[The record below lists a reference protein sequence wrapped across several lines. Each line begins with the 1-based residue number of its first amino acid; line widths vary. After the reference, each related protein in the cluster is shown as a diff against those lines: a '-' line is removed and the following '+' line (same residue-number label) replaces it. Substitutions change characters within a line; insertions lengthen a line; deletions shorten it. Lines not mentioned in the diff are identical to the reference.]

1 MYKPT
6 KLNPM
11 TRARTYSLLTIVF
24 SFGLLLLGAMV
35 HHSSNSIVC
44 TSWPLCYGLSQPL
57 EFGLNKGHRYL
68 GLIVGILTLF
78 LVFRVKKEEG
88 SANELTGLAFFA
100 LFLVGLQGLLGGVTS
115 LYRLPTIVNTS
126 HFALSVCFF
135 STLILLDHKIVGS
148 QRKQKISLNT
158 KTWGGMH
165 LSDGLGLLVFLS
177 FCTILLGAFVR
188 HSGALNA
195 CGVGWDSIL
204 ACSTDK
210 SHPFWPSSRVGQI
223 HMFYRYFAFLT
234 WSFGGLWLW
243 RVFKH
248 SQQLRKITVAAA
260 LSLSSHQIFGLVA
273 VGNGLSQP
281 WTLFHFAAGVLSLSL
296 FWKLNLQVREIEKE
310 KLGEERFSFW
320 SDLLEITK
328 PRLGLLVMSTVFVG
342 MMLAPQPIGFFKGLF
357 GFTFTFLLVMG
368 AAAFNCW
375 MEKDVDALMDR
386 TKDRPLPAGRMEP
399 LVALSFSSVLM
410 IGSIL
415 GLYYFV
421 NELTAI
427 LGAIS
432 AVLYVFAY
440 TPLKQK
446 SVLALY
452 VGAIPGA
459 LPPLM
464 GWTIVMGKMTPL
476 SWCLFAILFVWQLP
490 HFLAI
495 SIYHAEDY
503 GKAKIKVYPNS
514 FGLGLTKWGIFLL
527 TGLLAYVSLYAWW
540 YDLGVTDYFGYFS
553 LFLNVVFLAVALKV
567 LMIPVVNKNL
577 LKRWARIYFFGSIF
591 YLPLLLGSMI
601 YLS

>member
-44 TSWPLCYGLSQPL
+44 TSWPLCYGLVQPL
-57 EFGLNKGHRYL
+57 EFGLNKGHRIL
-68 GLIVGILTLF
+68 GLIVGLLTLF

-88 SANELTGLAFFA
+88 ANRELSGLAFFA

-135 STLILLDHKIVGS
+135 STLILLDHKLVRGEG
-148 QRKQKISLNT
+148 KTSLEMRT
-158 KTWGGMH
+158 DTWGGLH

-177 FCTILLGAFVR
+177 FLTILLGAFVR

-204 ACSTDK
+204 SCSTDNN
-210 SHPFWPSSRVGQI
+210 HPFWPTSKSGQI
-223 HMFYRYFAFLT
+223 HMFYRYFSFVT
-234 WSFGGLWLW
+234 WAFGGLWLW
-243 RVFKH
+243 RVFNH
-248 SQQLRKITVAAA
+248 SLGLRKIAVFTA
-260 LSLSSHQIFGLVA
+260 LALSSHQIFGLVA
-273 VGNGLSQP
+273 VGSGLSQP
-281 WTLFHFAAGVLSLSL
+281 WTLIHFASGVLALSL
-296 FWKLNLQVREIEKE
+296 FWKMNLQVREIEKE
-310 KLGEERFSFW
+310 KLGADRYSFW
-320 SDLLEITK
+320 SDLLDLTK
-328 PRLGLLVMSTVFVG
+328 PRLGLLVMATVFVG
-342 MMLAPQPIGFFKGLF
+342 MMLAPRPITFFKGLT

-375 MEKDVDALMDR
+375 MEKDIDALMDR

-399 LVALSFSSVLM
+399 MVAFVFSSVLM
-410 IGSIL
+410 IGSIAAL
-415 GLYYFV
+415 AYFI
-421 NELTAI
+421 NATTAV

-446 SVLALY
+446 SVVALY

-464 GWTIVMGKMTPL
+464 GWTIVMGKMTAL

-514 FGLGLTKWGIFLL
+514 FGLTLTKWGIFLL
-527 TGLLAYVSLYAWW
+527 TGLLAYASLYAWW
-540 YDLGVTDYFGYFS
+540 YDLGVTDLFGYFA
-553 LFLNVVFLAVALKV
+553 LILNVIFMGVATKV
-567 LMIPVVNKNL
+567 LLIPTVNKNL